1 MTESLRI
8 ALVAPIAYPTRPD
21 IGSSIEQI
29 VSLLAEEFTHRGHQ
43 VTLFAT
49 GDSQTS
55 ATLHADYKRGYKE
68 DPMLWNYYEFHEITH
83 VSAAFEMAKQFDIIH
98 CHAYH
103 HALPFTCLVQTPVVH
118 TYHINPAKDII
129 NCYARY
135 QEVQLV
141 AVSQYHRSKF
151 SILPD
156 VAVVYNGIDVNAF
169 PFNSTGGDYLVFLG
183 HLNHQKGPVEA
194 INIAKKVGMRLILA
208 GQSSAY
214 FEAEVKP
221 LVDGKQIEYIG
232 YVNVPERN
240 KLLAGAAAL
249 LFPINSSEAFG
260 LAMIEA
266 MACGT
271 PVAAIKRCAIPEIIE
286 FGITGYYADDVDSL
300 ATLIPETLALNRAQV
315 RQTVAA
321 KFNHHR
327 MVDDYENL
335 YRQTLERRR

>member
-1 MTESLRI
+1 MAESLRI
-8 ALVAPIAYPTRPD
+8 ALVAPIAYPTKPD

-49 GDSQTS
+49 GDSQTR
-55 ATLHADYKRGYKE
+55 ATLHAVYPRGYKE

-83 VSAAFEMAKQFDIIH
+83 VAAVFEIAHKFDIIH
-98 CHAYH
+98 SHAYH
-103 HALPFTCLVQTPVVH
+103 QALPFTRLVQTPVVH
-118 TYHINPAKDII
+118 TYHINPTKDII
-129 NCYARY
+129 RCYARY
-135 QEVQLV
+135 PEAQVV

-151 SILPD
+151 AAIAHVP
-156 VAVVYNGIDVNAF
+156 VVYNGIDINAF
-169 PFNSTGGDYLVFLG
+169 PFRSTGGNYLVFMG

-194 INIAKKVGMRLILA
+194 IQVAQKVGMRLILA
-208 GQSSAY
+208 GQSSDY
-214 FEAEVKP
+214 FQAEVKP

-240 KLLAGAAAL
+240 ELLAGAAAL

-271 PVAAIKRCAIPEIIE
+271 PVAAIKRCAVPEIVE
-286 FGITGYYADDVDSL
+286 PGITGYYADDVDAL

-315 RQTVAA
+315 RQAVAA
-321 KFNHHR
+321 RFNHRR
-327 MVDDYENL
+327 MADDYENL
-335 YRQTLERRR
+335 YRQILGGRR